1 MKKLILLMLVAMVPY
16 FTMAQKRSK
25 KNKKVETETVASYE
39 FMIISGYEMTM
50 DGDRNN
56 ISISDAADITAH
68 MKVKR
73 LMQSKTKLLIEFDLG
88 KMSEQE
94 AQEEIELNE
103 QSRNF
108 RTMASAAQA
117 ADKRGWEFHSAN
129 VVVLG
134 SARVHYYYMT
144 RNK

>member
-1 MKKLILLMLVAMVPY
+1 MKKVTLIMLVAMVPY

-39 FMIISGYEMTM
+39 FMIISGYEMTI

-56 ISISDAADITAH
+56 ISIANAADITAH

-73 LMQSKTKLLIEFDLG
+73 LMQSKTKLIIEFDLG
-88 KMSEQE
+88 KMS
-94 AQEEIELNE
+94 AEESSELNE

-108 RTMASAAQA
+108 RTMASAVQA
-117 ADKRGWEFHSAN
+117 AAKRGWEFHSSN

-134 SARVHYYYMT
+134 AARVHYYYMR

>member
-1 MKKLILLMLVAMVPY
+1 MRKLILLMLVVMVPY
-16 FTMAQKRSK
+16 FTMAQRKSK
-25 KNKKVETETVASYE
+25 KNKKVETVSSYE
-39 FMIISGYEMTM
+39 FMVISGYEMMT
-50 DGDRNN
+50 DGDRNT
-56 ISISDAADITAH
+56 ISLSDAEDVTTE
-68 MKVKR
+68 MKVKI
-73 LMQSKTKLLIEFDLG
+73 LMQSKTKLIVEFDLG
-88 KMSEQE
+88 LISR
-94 AQEEIELNE
+94 EESIELNE

-108 RTMASAAQA
+108 RTMASAVQA